1 MAISII
7 HIVRNSLKF
16 SLVRAISAILGLPVT
31 IYVATILVPEEY
43 GIYGFLGLW
52 LMYAGLI
59 GPGIFSAGQREIP
72 VLLGRDEEA
81 EALTVQNISISSEM
95 LYTVVPFVIILGAS
109 SFFSEP
115 ILKFGLIIVAIS
127 YLASRLVGFWSGI
140 NFIREHFN
148 IVAKARLIA
157 LISPLVIAASVYW
170 LKVYALLIAPVIAS
184 VFSVIYYCKK
194 GPINYHFALDRTK
207 VVRLLK
213 VGVILQGL
221 TLIFWAFRLTD
232 RTIIAATL
240 PLEQLG
246 LYTYAMA
253 FLMYALTLPTDF
265 GRVLQ
270 PILWREAGKAS
281 SIFEGFAGTARIAVY
296 MALGLSVLIPIAQL
310 VYYLVMNL
318 ITIRYAGSIPIFY
331 VLSYNLYLA
340 SIVIIPNLVLRSSIV
355 NRQNITLCLYAIGLA
370 LNIAFDLLVI
380 KLGYGVVGVAWVTVC
395 VQALV
400 TLILYR
406 FIKGYISKD
415 MKEFLRFQA
424 RILFPFLIVVPFYF
438 FHNYLNLTTS
448 SIWTF
453 VGISLAAQVV
463 LWSLV
468 ISIFYRDYISI
479 SDIKAVI
486 KEVNTVIG
494 DRLRFKKVVK

>member
-1 MAISII
+1 
-7 HIVRNSLKF
+7 
-16 SLVRAISAILGLPVT
+16 
-31 IYVATILVPEEY
+31 
-43 GIYGFLGLW
+43 
-52 LMYAGLI
+52 
-59 GPGIFSAGQREIP
+59 
-72 VLLGRDEEA
+72 
-81 EALTVQNISISSEM
+81 
-95 LYTVVPFVIILGAS
+95 
-109 SFFSEP
+109 
-115 ILKFGLIIVAIS
+115 
-127 YLASRLVGFWSGI
+127 LVGFWSGI

-194 GPINYHFALDRTK
+194 GPINYHFALDRTE

-438 FHNYLNLTTS
+438 FHNYLSSITS